1 MTTSPT
7 PSRST
12 PQRLPR
18 HLSRW
23 LIAALWLAA
32 APCLAAESYDNCAGF
47 IDSVPATINT
57 QGTWCLRGD
66 LATPIAT
73 GAAIEIATGNV
84 TIDCNQ
90 FKLGGLAAG
99 AGTTASGISA
109 LDRSNVTIRQC
120 NVRGFMRGIYLRESG
135 SGAGGHVVEDNRL
148 DGNTLQGVSVRGDG
162 SVIRRNMVL
171 NTGGSTTALDA
182 TAIATWL
189 DVDVIDNTVDRV
201 TALAGSNNDSW
212 GIHTV
217 SNSGGSIAGNRVRR
231 VAKDGSGDARS
242 IQNEAH
248 GTIVL
253 TGNHVIGDGS
263 AGSLGIACIA
273 NSGWA
278 RGNTVA
284 ATQTGLYLC
293 RDAGANDVSP

>member
-1 MTTSPT
+1 MPTHPT
-7 PSRST
+7 PSR
-12 PQRLPR
+12 PIPLRLLRRLAP
-18 HLSRW
+18 LLVAAMW
-23 LIAALWLAA
+23 LPATS
-32 APCLAAESYDNCAGF
+32 CLAAESYDNCTGF
-47 IDSVPATINT
+47 IDSVPATITT

-66 LATPIAT
+66 LATAIAS
-73 GAAIEIATGNV
+73 GAAIEIATSNV
-84 TIDCNQ
+84 TIDCNH

-99 AGTTASGISA
+99 AGTTTSGISA

-120 NVRGFMRGIYLRESG
+120 NIRGFMRGIYLRETG
-135 SGAGGHVVEDNRL
+135 SGAGGHLVEDNRL

-162 SVIRRNMVL
+162 SSIRRNMVV

-201 TALAGSNNDSW
+201 IALAGSNNDSW

-217 SNSGGSIAGNRVRR
+217 SNSGGSIANNRVRR
-231 VAKDGSGDARS
+231 VGKDGTGDARS

-263 AGSLGIACIA
+263 AGSLGIACVA
-273 NSGWA
+273 STGWA

-284 ATQTGLYLC
+284 ATETGLYLC
-293 RDAGANDVSP
+293 RDAGTNDISP